1 MARTSKFTL
10 GRTAEGIPPARAWQA
25 PGPWQGQI
33 GVKSLQYPGSNQTWL
48 AGTSSSPS
56 SSSWTYNLLNGP
68 WCHGKVIELLR
79 RNFPARHVWIWI
91 SSFSLLHIHIY
102 IYTYTY
108 IYICVVTK
116 DWRLSQTWVQMQ
128 HKNQGFKQ
136 EIEIVPTKMWISGR
150 KRTCTNED
158 KWW

>member
-1 MARTSKFTL
+1 MARTSKFTM

-48 AGTSSSPS
+48 AGTSSS
-56 SSSWTYNLLNGP
+56 SWTYNLLNGP
-68 WCHGKVIELLR
+68 WCHGKVIEPLGKC
-79 RNFPARHVWIWI
+79 PAM
-91 SSFSLLHIHIY
+91 FGFESLVSRCYILFIY
-102 IYTYTY
+102 IY
-108 IYICVVTK
+108 VVTK

-128 HKNQGFKQ
+128 PKNQGFKQ